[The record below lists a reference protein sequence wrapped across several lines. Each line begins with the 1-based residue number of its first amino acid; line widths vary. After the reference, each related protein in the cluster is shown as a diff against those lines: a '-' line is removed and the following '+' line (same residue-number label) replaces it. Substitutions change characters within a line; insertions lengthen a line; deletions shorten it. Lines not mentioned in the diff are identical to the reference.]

1 MRMKAKGRD
10 GAPEE
15 CPGQSR
21 GESVY
26 INLPERALCVLS
38 QAPLALQVLNRHQD
52 AEPVPNQPGNP
63 MAFSLQ
69 EKELEPLGIQAK
81 P

>member
-1 MRMKAKGRD
+1 MRLKAKGRD
-10 GAPEE
+10 GAREE
-15 CPGQSR
+15 RPGQSR

-26 INLPERALCVLS
+26 INRPERALCVLS
-38 QAPLALQVLNRHQD
+38 QAPLALQVLDRHQD
-52 AEPVPNQPGNP
+52 AELVSNQPGNP
-63 MAFSLQ
+63 MAFSLE